1 MTGGKTMRLSADEFT
16 EARALL
22 DDLTRRIEIAPD
34 VAKPIFRGIAWLHS
48 VVAEHE
54 AERQRI
60 MGK

>member
-1 MTGGKTMRLSADEFT
+1 MKLTADEYT

-34 VAKPIFRGIAWLHS
+34 EAKPIFRGIAWLHN

-54 AERQRI
+54 IERQR
-60 MGK
+60 MTTRG